1 MLLLP
6 SLACSQIWLS
16 PLADDCQSTYLIKL
30 KKNNPGV
37 CMCAILLCMCMCE
50 CVLCKFCVC
59 VCVCVCVFVCAHV
72 QVHLQRLSNVWEDR
86 SLNRICPRTLQKIQS
101 VHTQKAV
108 LALCGSRQSREY
120 TQSHMQFWQLCCV
133 FLFLLPLP
141 PRSAFRSE
149 CDYGSLGLE
158 RRCVRFTRDRFHM

>member
-50 CVLCKFCVC
+50 CVLCKFL
-59 VCVCVCVFVCAHV
+59 VCVCVFVCARVSVCAHV
-72 QVHLQRLSNVWEDR
+72 QVHL
-86 SLNRICPRTLQKIQS
+86 
-101 VHTQKAV
+101 
-108 LALCGSRQSREY
+108 
-120 TQSHMQFWQLCCV
+120 
-133 FLFLLPLP
+133 
-141 PRSAFRSE
+141 
-149 CDYGSLGLE
+149 
-158 RRCVRFTRDRFHM
+158 